1 MNKDK
6 IIELV
11 KVAIKEII
19 KTDKEITGETRL
31 FEDLNLDSTSIIEFL
46 MALED
51 TVSGL
56 YIDPEELSVE
66 HFQSV
71 NTIADYILAHI
82 GNEVN

>member
-1 MNKDK
+1 MNKEK

-19 KTDKEITGETRL
+19 KTDKEIIGDTRL
-31 FEDLNLDSTSIIEFL
+31 FEDLDMDSTSIIEFL

-56 YIDPEELSVE
+56 YIDPEELSAE

-82 GNEVN
+82 GNEVH

>member
-56 YIDPEELSVE
+56 YIDPEELIVE

-71 NTIADYILAHI
+71 NTIADYILDHI